1 MTILCRGRLLLGL
14 NFNDIFHRSMSSWGK
29 TQYMNVYSK
38 SNNDNDTRGISLMVR
53 WTFNSISNPFKKRSG
68 NDATLQRVQ

>member
-1 MTILCRGRLLLGL
+1 
-14 NFNDIFHRSMSSWGK
+14 
-29 TQYMNVYSK
+29 MNVYSK

-68 NDATLQRVQ
+68 NDATLQRTM